1 MRGEA
6 LDLQAD
12 SAALLEQLQRLES
25 TALVARGQDEDL
37 SLGRKALVMHSFW
50 CTE

>member
-12 SAALLEQLQRLES
+12 SAAHLEQLQRLES
-25 TALVARGQDEDL
+25 TALAACGQDEDL
-37 SLGRKALVMHSFW
+37 SLGRKAVVMHPF
-50 CTE
+50 

>member
-25 TALVARGQDEDL
+25 PALVVRGQDEDL
-37 SLGRKALVMHSFW
+37 SLGRKALVMHSF
-50 CTE
+50 